1 MPIDKIRKIR
11 LGDSN
16 GGGTTTDVNA
26 IRLNNGTISTAPD
39 ELLITGID
47 DTAVDKML
55 LEGNLRIERG
65 GLNIASV
72 DSIPAEDS
80 ITNVLVQSSGG
91 QIKKRSV
98 ENLLEDIGGKN
109 MEVKVDEATHT
120 LSFKIGK

>member
-11 LGDSN
+11 LGDSS

>member
-16 GGGTTTDVNA
+16 GGGTTTDANA

-98 ENLLEDIGGKN
+98 ENLLEDIGRKN

>member
-16 GGGTTTDVNA
+16 GGGTTADVNA

-47 DTAVDKML
+47 DTVVDKML

>member
-16 GGGTTTDVNA
+16 GGGTTTDANA

>member
-11 LGDSN
+11 LGDGS
-16 GGGTTTDVNA
+16 GGGTTTDANA